1 MKLPAFTKA
10 IVDPFTQLGTCKKS
24 PKNVHSVIGSELK
37 TLPAYRKLMS
47 RYTDETVSIPR
58 LISFSDGVFAI
69 AVTLLVFNLK
79 VPHIPANLV
88 HQQLPSAILGMVP
101 NFSTYIISFLL
112 VAIYWTFH
120 HRLMN
125 LVERIDTP
133 FLWMN
138 IYYLLVISFIPF
150 PSALFGSYSHDT
162 FSFVFYICC
171 MIAVNLISMIMV
183 AYASYKSRL
192 IKKDLPLVIVKYL
205 FFRLF
210 AAIIV
215 FILAI
220 PIAFFQ
226 LRWALYYLFI
236 LFPVNAALKAYFKR
250 FEKG

>member
-1 MKLPAFTKA
+1 
-10 IVDPFTQLGTCKKS
+10 
-24 PKNVHSVIGSELK
+24 
-37 TLPAYRKLMS
+37 MS
-47 RYTDETVSIPR
+47 RYTDETVSITR
-58 LISFSDGVFAI
+58 LTSFSDGVFAI

-88 HQQLPSAILGMVP
+88 HQQLPSAIFSMLP
-101 NFSTYIISFLL
+101 NFSTYVISFLL

-125 LVERIDTP
+125 LVVRVDTQ

-138 IYYLLVISFIPF
+138 IYYLLMISFIPF

-162 FSFVFYICC
+162 FSFVFYISC
-171 MIAVNLISMIMV
+171 MIMVNLMSMIMV
-183 AYASYKSRL
+183 AYASYKFRL
-192 IKKDLPLVIVKYL
+192 IKQDLPFTIVKYL

-215 FILAI
+215 FISAI
-220 PIAFFQ
+220 PLAFYQ

-236 LFPVNAALKAYFKR
+236 VFPVNWAMKMYFR
-250 FEKG
+250 RYEKG